1 MIRVFVYH
9 PVEQRLESGGS
20 ELIAPWSASPDALLW
35 ADIDAE
41 PPDSERALLIDR
53 FGLHP
58 LAVSDAQ
65 RHRHPPKFERF
76 DDHSFLLL
84 RGLDAKTEDID
95 FGTLQIALFIGQ
107 RFLVSRH
114 RGLSL
119 GIEGIYRELGND
131 KAILAEGPD
140 LLALRIT
147 RRVADRYLPILLDLE
162 NRLDQIEDEMRESP
176 NDRLLNELVGYVSNL
191 KKLKR
196 IATYHVQA
204 LGSLRS
210 RRASGLGTEQE
221 HEHEHERF
229 DVYEHLERVASLS
242 TLLHDLAADLI
253 DGYISIASHRLNQ
266 IMKVLTIVTA
276 IFVPLG
282 FLAGI
287 YGMNFDHM
295 PELHTPWGY
304 YGLLTVMALIAA
316 GLLLLFKRKRWL

>member
-1 MIRVFVYH
+1 MIRVSIYH
-9 PVEQRLESGGS
+9 PAERRLESAGP
-20 ELIAPWSASPDALLW
+20 ELIEAWAASPDALLW
-35 ADIDAE
+35 ADFGDE
-41 PPDSERALLIDR
+41 PQESERAMLIDH

-58 LAVSDAQ
+58 LAVNDAQ
-65 RHRHPPKFERF
+65 RKRHPPKFERF
-76 DDHSFLLL
+76 GDHSFLLL
-84 RGLDAKTEDID
+84 RGLDARTNNVE
-95 FGTLQIALFIGQ
+95 FGTLQIALFIGE
-107 RFLVSRH
+107 RFLLSRH
-114 RGLSL
+114 QGVSL
-119 GIEGIYRELGND
+119 GIDGVCRELRED
-131 KAILAEGPD
+131 PAPLAEGTD
-140 LLALRIT
+140 LLALHIT

-162 NRLDQIEDEMRESP
+162 TRLDQIEDEMRETP

-196 IATYHVQA
+196 LASYHVQA

-210 RRASGLGTEQE
+210 RPAPGLS
-221 HEHEHERF
+221 HEHEHEQI

-242 TLLHDLAADLI
+242 SLLHDLAADLI
-253 DGYISIASHRLNQ
+253 DGYISVASHRLNQ

-304 YGLLTVMALIAA
+304 YGLLTVMVLIAA
-316 GLLLLFKRKRWL
+316 GLLLVFKRKRWL

>member
-1 MIRVFVYH
+1 MIRVLVYH
-9 PVEQRLESGGS
+9 PTGQRLKSGGP
-20 ELIAPWSASPDALLW
+20 ELIEAWAGNPDALLW
-35 ADIDAE
+35 ADFSDE
-41 PPDSERALLIDR
+41 PEESERKLLIGR

-65 RHRHPPKFERF
+65 RIRHPPKFERF

-84 RGLDAKTEDID
+84 RGLDAKTNSIE
-95 FGTLQIALFIGQ
+95 FGTIQIALFVGN
-107 RFLVSRH
+107 RFLVTRH
-114 RGLSL
+114 QGVSL
-119 GIEGIYRELGND
+119 GIEAQWQALSEDPAL
-131 KAILAEGPD
+131 LAEGPD

-147 RRVADRYLPILLDLE
+147 RRVADRYLPILLELE
-162 NRLDQIEDEMRESP
+162 ARLDEIEDEMQQDA

-196 IATYHVQA
+196 IGAYHMQVLAT
-204 LGSLRS
+204 LRS
-210 RRASGLGTEQE
+210 RPAPGMCEN
-221 HEHEHERF
+221 HEHEQA

-242 TLLHDLAADLI
+242 GLLHDLAADLI
-253 DGYISIASHRLNQ
+253 DGYISVASHRLNQ

-287 YGMNFDHM
+287 YGMNFENM

-304 YGLLTVMALIAA
+304 YGLLAVMVLIAA
-316 GLLLLFKRKRWL
+316 ALLLVFKRKRWL

>member
-1 MIRVFVYH
+1 MIRVFNYH
-9 PVEQRLESGGS
+9 PAEKRLESGGP
-20 ELIAPWSASPDALLW
+20 ELIEAWAASPDALLW
-35 ADIDAE
+35 ADFGDE
-41 PPDSERALLIDR
+41 PLDSEQAMLIDR

-65 RHRHPPKFERF
+65 RRRHPPKFERF
-76 DDHSFLLL
+76 GDHSFLLL
-84 RGLDAKTEDID
+84 RGLDAGTNDVE
-95 FGTLQIALFIGQ
+95 FGTLQIALFVGA

-114 RGLSL
+114 RGVSL
-119 GIEGIYRELGND
+119 GIDNVCRELRED
-131 KAILAEGPD
+131 PAPLAEGTD
-140 LLALRIT
+140 LLALRIA

-162 NRLDQIEDEMRESP
+162 TRLDQIEDEMRENP

-196 IATYHVQA
+196 IAAYHVQA
-204 LGSLRS
+204 LGSLSS
-210 RRASGLGTEQE
+210 RPAPGLRPE
-221 HEHEHERF
+221 HEHEQI

-242 TLLHDLAADLI
+242 NLLHDLAADLI
-253 DGYISIASHRLNQ
+253 DGYISVASHRLNQ

-304 YGLLTVMALIAA
+304 YGLLTVMGLIAA
-316 GLLLLFKRKRWL
+316 GLLLVFKRKRWL